1 MSDKSNENA
10 EPTIL
15 RVRDPQYREVYSNN
29 VLVSMSAFD
38 FNLTFSKNTEIT
50 PGQPGLVDQAN
61 VTMSPQ
67 QFKSLVR
74 VLTDTLAAYE
84 DNFGRLTIADSDIEP
99 QLNKD
104 DLSKFIAETRV
115 KNLEARKKAR
125 LSLSR

>member
-1 MSDKSNENA
+1 
-10 EPTIL
+10 
-15 RVRDPQYREVYSNN
+15 
-29 VLVSMSAFD
+29 
-38 FNLTFSKNTEIT
+38 
-50 PGQPGLVDQAN
+50 
-61 VTMSPQ
+61 MSPQ

-99 QLNKD
+99 KLNKD